1 MLDTL
6 ISNLGI
12 RTMATMVSPGSYHL
26 LVHAHR
32 RWRRFSHKPIWR
44 ELLANTAWWMVLF
57 LLVIPLAILVGTLVI
72 RTHTTHYLLT
82 GPPGS
87 TADHLGPRII
97 QVLNT
102 PTKLERFLHLNIV
115 PDFVAKESCGSQDSI
130 YYVNGGA
137 AHLAFVEDGLPL
149 HFERPPSCT
158 LSMGRLV
165 PKSTHEVRIRAL
177 MPLYKSP
184 LHVVARRNLGWADL
198 RDIRPHA
205 KAYLGPAGGS
215 TEVLAQVVL
224 DQDGIVVDRQGADL
238 DFRQG
243 AAKLAAGEI
252 EVGFFIVALNADV
265 MQRLLESQDLQ
276 LLSIAHAP
284 ALKLLYPF
292 LDALTIPAAIYKAMP
307 KELTTIGTR
316 TMLATS
322 TDLSEYEVY
331 QIATKLSEHMHD
343 LIKGIPFNA
352 TKVTDTD
359 PQRDLYYPLHEGA
372 LSFYSHDPPFFLN
385 PQILA
390 GIGTYLSVLFA
401 GSTIVSQLLRN
412 YRVQRIYHSV
422 EGAARAAGLIGQ
434 GQAGKVTRYQ
444 RYLRPIRAKTM
455 SLLRQRRLNY
465 DDVERINEYIK
476 SHL

>member
-1 MLDTL
+1 
-6 ISNLGI
+6 
-12 RTMATMVSPGSYHL
+12 MAAMVIPGSYHFL
-26 LVHAHR
+26 KHAHR
-32 RWRRFSHKPIWR
+32 RWRRFSHRPIWR
-44 ELLANTAWWMVLF
+44 NLLANTAWWSVLF
-57 LLVIPLAILVGTLVI
+57 LLLIPLGILVGTLVV

-82 GPPGS
+82 GPAGS

-115 PDFVAKESCGSQDSI
+115 PDFIAKESCGSQDSI
-130 YYVNGGA
+130 YYVNAGA

-158 LSMGRLV
+158 LSMGELV
-165 PKSTHEVRIRAL
+165 PKRTHESVRIRAL

-184 LHVVARRNLGWADL
+184 LHVVTRRSLGWADM
-198 RDIRPHA
+198 RDIRPRA

-215 TEVLAQVVL
+215 TEVLAQLVL

-243 AAKLAAGEI
+243 ADKVAAGEI
-252 EVGFFIVALNADV
+252 EVGFFIVALNAEV
-265 MQRLLESQDLQ
+265 MQSLLQSPDLQ
-276 LLSIAHAP
+276 LLSIDHAP
-284 ALKLLYPF
+284 ALKTLYPY
-292 LDALTIPAAIYKAMP
+292 LDALTIPAAIYKAVP
-307 KELTTIGTR
+307 KQLTTIGTK

-331 QIATKLSEHMHD
+331 QIATKLSEQMHD

-401 GSTIVSQLLRN
+401 GSTILSQVLRN
-412 YRVQRIYHSV
+412 YRVQRIYHAV
-422 EGAARAAGLIGQ
+422 ERAAGAAGMLVQ
-434 GQAGKVTRYQ
+434 GHGGDVTRYQ
-444 RYLRPIRAKTM
+444 TYLRPIRAKTM
-455 SLLRQRRLNY
+455 SLLRQRRLIF

>member
-1 MLDTL
+1 
-6 ISNLGI
+6 
-12 RTMATMVSPGSYHL
+12 MAAMASPRSYHL
-26 LVHAHR
+26 LKHAHR

-44 ELLANTAWWMVLF
+44 DLLANTTWWTVLF
-57 LLVIPLAILVGTLVI
+57 LVVIPLVLVLGTLVV

-87 TADHLGPRII
+87 TADHLGPGIVE
-97 QVLNT
+97 VLNT

-115 PDFVAKESCGSQDSI
+115 PDFVVKESCGSQDSI
-130 YYVNGGA
+130 YYVNAGA

-149 HFERPPSCT
+149 HFERPPSCKVS
-158 LSMGRLV
+158 LAGLV
-165 PKSTHEVRIRAL
+165 PKRTHESVRIRAL

-184 LHVVARRNLGWADL
+184 LHVVARKSLGWADL

-205 KAYLGPAGGS
+205 KAYLGPGGGA
-215 TEVLAQVVL
+215 TEVLAQLVL
-224 DQDGIVVDRQGADL
+224 DQDGIIVDRQGADM
-238 DFRQG
+238 DFRQA
-243 AAKLAAGEI
+243 AAKVAAGEI
-252 EVGFFIVALNADV
+252 EVGFFIVPLNAEL
-265 MQRLLESQDLQ
+265 MRGLLQSHDLQ
-276 LLSIAHAP
+276 LLSIDHAP
-284 ALKLLYPF
+284 ALKMLYPF
-292 LDALTIPAAIYKAMP
+292 LDSLTIPAAIYKAVP
-307 KELTTIGTR
+307 RELTTIGTR
-316 TMLATS
+316 TMLAAS

-372 LSFYSHDPPFFLN
+372 LSFYSHDPPLFFN

-401 GSTIVSQLLRN
+401 GSTILSQLLRN
-412 YRVQRIYHSV
+412 YRVQRIYHAV
-422 EGAARAAGLIGQ
+422 ERAARAAGILVQ
-434 GQAGKVTRYQ
+434 GRDGNITRYQ
-444 RYLRPIRAKTM
+444 TNLRPIRAKTM
-455 SLLRQRRLNY
+455 SLLRQRRLVY

>member
-1 MLDTL
+1 
-6 ISNLGI
+6 
-12 RTMATMVSPGSYHL
+12 MAAMVSAGSYHL
-26 LVHAHR
+26 LKHVHR

-44 ELLANTAWWMVLF
+44 DLLANTAWWTVLF
-57 LLVIPLAILVGTLVI
+57 LLVIPLFVLVGTMTV

-87 TADHLGPRII
+87 TADHLGPRIVD
-97 QVLNT
+97 VLNM

-115 PDFVAKESCGSQDSI
+115 PDFVAKQSCGSQDSI
-130 YYVNGGA
+130 YYMNAGV

-158 LSMGRLV
+158 LSMGELV
-165 PKSTHEVRIRAL
+165 PKRAHESVRIRAF

-184 LHVVARRNLGWADL
+184 LHVVARKSLGWADL

-215 TEVLAQVVL
+215 TEVLAQLVL
-224 DQDGIVVDRQGADL
+224 DQDGLVVDRQGADL

-243 AAKLAAGEI
+243 AAKVAAGDF
-252 EVGFFIVALNADV
+252 EVGFFIVALNGEI
-265 MQRLLESQDLQ
+265 MQRLLQSHDLQ
-276 LLSIAHAP
+276 LLSIDHAP
-284 ALKLLYPF
+284 ALKMLYPF
-292 LDALTIPAAIYKAMP
+292 LDALTIPAAIYKAVP
-307 KELTTIGTR
+307 KEVTTIGTR
-316 TMLATS
+316 TMLAAS

-359 PQRDLYYPLHEGA
+359 PQRELYYPLHEGA

-401 GSTIVSQLLRN
+401 GSTILTQVLRN
-412 YRVQRIYHSV
+412 YRVQRIYHAV
-422 EGAARAAGLIGQ
+422 ERAAGAAGMLGQ
-434 GQAGKVTRYQ
+434 GHSGNVARYQ
-444 RYLRPIRAKTM
+444 TYLRPIRAKTM
-455 SLLRQRRLNY
+455 TLLRQRRLVY

>member
-1 MLDTL
+1 
-6 ISNLGI
+6 
-12 RTMATMVSPGSYHL
+12 MAAMVIPGSYHFL
-26 LVHAHR
+26 KHAHR
-32 RWRRFSHKPIWR
+32 RWRRFSHRPIWR
-44 ELLANTAWWMVLF
+44 NLLANTAWWSVLF
-57 LLVIPLAILVGTLVI
+57 LLLIPLGILVGTLVV

-82 GPPGS
+82 GPAGS

-115 PDFVAKESCGSQDSI
+115 PDFIAKESCGSQDSI
-130 YYVNGGA
+130 YYVNAGA

-158 LSMGRLV
+158 LSMGELV
-165 PKSTHEVRIRAL
+165 PKRTHESVRIRAL

-184 LHVVARRNLGWADL
+184 LHVVTRRSLGWADV
-198 RDIRPHA
+198 RDIRPRA

-215 TEVLAQVVL
+215 TEVLAQLVL

-243 AAKLAAGEI
+243 ADKVAAGEI
-252 EVGFFIVALNADV
+252 EVGFFIVALNAEV
-265 MQRLLESQDLQ
+265 MQSLLQSPDLQ
-276 LLSIAHAP
+276 LLSIDHAP
-284 ALKLLYPF
+284 ALKTLYPY
-292 LDALTIPAAIYKAMP
+292 LDALTIPAAIYKAVP
-307 KELTTIGTR
+307 KQLTTIGTK

-331 QIATKLSEHMHD
+331 QIATKLSEQMHD

-401 GSTIVSQLLRN
+401 GSTILSQVLRN
-412 YRVQRIYHSV
+412 YRVQRIYHAV
-422 EGAARAAGLIGQ
+422 ERAAGAAGMLVQ
-434 GQAGKVTRYQ
+434 GHGGDVTRYQ
-444 RYLRPIRAKTM
+444 TYLRPIRAKTM
-455 SLLRQRRLNY
+455 SLLRQRRLIF

>member
-1 MLDTL
+1 
-6 ISNLGI
+6 
-12 RTMATMVSPGSYHL
+12 
-26 LVHAHR
+26 
-32 RWRRFSHKPIWR
+32 
-44 ELLANTAWWMVLF
+44 MVLF
-57 LLVIPLAILVGTLVI
+57 LLIIPLAFLLGTLII

-87 TADHLGPRII
+87 TADHLGPAI
-97 QVLNT
+97 VEALNT
-102 PTKLERFLHLNIV
+102 PTRLERFLHLNIV

-130 YYVNGGA
+130 YYVNAGT

-158 LSMGRLV
+158 LPMEALG
-165 PKSTHEVRIRAL
+165 HEKVHEAVRIRAL

-184 LHVVARRNLGWADL
+184 LHVVARRSLGWADL
-198 RDIRPHA
+198 RDIRAHA
-205 KAYLGPAGGS
+205 KAYLGPAGGA
-215 TEVLAQVVL
+215 TEVLAQLVL
-224 DQDGIVVDRQGADL
+224 DQDGIVVDRHGADL

-243 AAKLAAGEI
+243 AGKLAAGEI
-252 EVGFFIVALNADV
+252 EVGFFIVPLNAEL
-265 MQRLLESQDLQ
+265 MQHLLQSNDLQ
-276 LLSIAHAP
+276 LLSIDHAP
-284 ALKLLYPF
+284 ALKTLYPF
-292 LDALTIPAAIYKAMP
+292 LDALTIPAAIYKAVP
-307 KELTTIGTR
+307 RELTTIGTR
-316 TMLATS
+316 TMLAAS
-322 TDLSEYEVY
+322 TDLSDYEVY
-331 QIATKLSEHMHD
+331 QIATKLSEHIHD

-401 GSTIVSQLLRN
+401 GSTILSQLLRN
-412 YRVQRIYHSV
+412 YRVQRIYHAV
-422 EGAARAAGLIGQ
+422 ERAAGAAGLLGQ
-434 GQAGKVTRYQ
+434 GQTGNVTRYQ
-444 RYLRPIRAKTM
+444 TYLRPIRAKTM
-455 SLLRQRRLNY
+455 SLLRQRRLVY

>member
-1 MLDTL
+1 
-6 ISNLGI
+6 
-12 RTMATMVSPGSYHL
+12 MAAMSGPRSYHL
-26 LVHAHR
+26 LKHAHR

-44 ELLANTAWWMVLF
+44 DLLANTTWWMVLF
-57 LLVIPLAILVGTLVI
+57 LLVIPLAVLLGTVVV

-87 TADHLGPRII
+87 TADHLGASIVY
-97 QVLNT
+97 VLNR
-102 PTKLERFLHLNIV
+102 PTKLERLLHLNLV
-115 PDFVAKESCGSQDSI
+115 PDFVEKQSCGSQDSI
-130 YYVNGGA
+130 YYVNAGA

-149 HFERPPSCT
+149 HFERPPRCT
-158 LSMGRLV
+158 LTLETLV
-165 PKSTHEVRIRAL
+165 PARTHESVRIRAL

-184 LHVVARRNLGWADL
+184 LHVVARKSSGWVDL

-215 TEVLAQVVL
+215 TEVLAQLVL
-224 DQDGIVVDRQGADL
+224 EQDGIVVDRQGADL

-243 AAKLAAGEI
+243 AAKVAAGEI

-265 MQRLLESQDLQ
+265 MQHLLESHDLQ
-276 LLSIAHAP
+276 LLSIDHAP
-284 ALKLLYPF
+284 ALKTLYPF
-292 LDALTIPAAIYKAMP
+292 LDALTIPAAIYKAVP
-307 KELTTIGTR
+307 KEVTTIGTK
-316 TMLATS
+316 TMLAVS

-359 PQRDLYYPLHEGA
+359 PQRELYYPLHEGA

-390 GIGTYLSVLFA
+390 GVGTYLSILFA
-401 GSTIVSQLLRN
+401 GYTILTQVLRN
-412 YRVQRIYHSV
+412 YRVHRIYHAV
-422 EGAARAAGLIGQ
+422 ERAAGAAGMLGQ
-434 GQAGKVTRYQ
+434 GHGGKVARYQ
-444 RYLRPIRAKTM
+444 TYLRPIRAKTM
-455 SLLRQRRLNY
+455 TLLRQRRLVY

>member
-1 MLDTL
+1 
-6 ISNLGI
+6 
-12 RTMATMVSPGSYHL
+12 MAAMVIPGSYHFL
-26 LVHAHR
+26 KHAHR
-32 RWRRFSHKPIWR
+32 RWRRFSHRPIWR
-44 ELLANTAWWMVLF
+44 NLLANTAWWSVLF
-57 LLVIPLAILVGTLVI
+57 LLLIPLGILVGTLVV

-82 GPPGS
+82 GPAGS

-115 PDFVAKESCGSQDSI
+115 PDFIAKESCGSQDSI
-130 YYVNGGA
+130 YYVNAGA

-158 LSMGRLV
+158 LSMGELV
-165 PKSTHEVRIRAL
+165 PKRTHESVRIRAL

-184 LHVVARRNLGWADL
+184 LHVVTRRSLGWADV
-198 RDIRPHA
+198 RDIRPRA

-215 TEVLAQVVL
+215 TEVLAQLVL

-243 AAKLAAGEI
+243 ADKVAAGEI
-252 EVGFFIVALNADV
+252 EVGFFIVALNAEV
-265 MQRLLESQDLQ
+265 MQSLLQSPDLQ
-276 LLSIAHAP
+276 LLSIDHAP
-284 ALKLLYPF
+284 ALKTLYPY
-292 LDALTIPAAIYKAMP
+292 LDALTIPAAIYKAVP
-307 KELTTIGTR
+307 KQLTTIGTK

-331 QIATKLSEHMHD
+331 QIATKLSEQMHD

-401 GSTIVSQLLRN
+401 GSTILSQVLRN
-412 YRVQRIYHSV
+412 YRVQRIYHAI
-422 EGAARAAGLIGQ
+422 ERAAGAAGMLVQ
-434 GQAGKVTRYQ
+434 GHGGDVTRYQ
-444 RYLRPIRAKTM
+444 TYLRPIRAKTM
-455 SLLRQRRLNY
+455 SLLRQRRLIF